1 LPSGCQAV
9 VKTCQG
15 NQANQQ
21 ETIMNAPLKAA
32 RLSTDKAWGVMNRPE
47 KSIFLVKLALMLC
60 SFGWIYG
67 NVLAP

>member
-1 LPSGCQAV
+1 
-9 VKTCQG
+9 
-15 NQANQQ
+15 
-21 ETIMNAPLKAA
+21 MNAPLKAA